1 MGKPCPCLCFYS
13 LGGVTIWQPEG
24 NSSPKRSCSQIQ
36 VICII

>member
-1 MGKPCPCLCFYS
+1 MGKPCPCLGFYS